1 MRAFLPLL
9 RLAAASTALLLA
21 AGCATLTGDAYQS
34 ISIHAVDA
42 QERPL
47 RGLRCRIVNGT
58 TTYFGDTP
66 LLGLRVRRS
75 AADLQIECRHGE
87 QIARATAIAR
97 GSIADG
103 ALKMLLPGGSAMLAI
118 DHLTGYRYAYASE
131 LRVKLGAHLIF
142 DPAVE
147 GGRPF
152 PVAVELR

>member
-1 MRAFLPLL
+1 MP
-9 RLAAASTALLLA
+9 RLAAALAALLL

-58 TTYFGDTP
+58 AEYFGDTP

-87 QIARATAIAR
+87 QIARATAISR
-97 GSIADG
+97 GSTVDG
-103 ALKMLLPGGSAMLAI
+103 ALKMLLPGGTAMLAI

-131 LRVKLGAHLIF
+131 LRLQLGAHLVF
-142 DPAVE
+142 DPAAE

-152 PVAVELR
+152 PLAVEVR